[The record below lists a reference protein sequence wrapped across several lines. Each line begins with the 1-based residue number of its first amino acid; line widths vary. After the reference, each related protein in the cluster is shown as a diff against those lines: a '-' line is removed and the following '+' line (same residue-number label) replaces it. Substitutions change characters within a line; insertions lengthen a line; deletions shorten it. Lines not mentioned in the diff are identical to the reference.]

1 MRKYKCQYKHCTHPQ
16 DLITQDEAV
25 LIGTKRY
32 HKNCAEIRNTLER
45 AKRVF
50 FDNVKPDS
58 DYVQTVGVLNNLVFK
73 KGYSADYIEFMLMWL
88 ALRGAKVNSPY
99 SLHYAVNNNLILRD
113 YKDDSKRQDVINR
126 YAYRFG

>member
-1 MRKYKCQYKHCTHPQ
+1 MRTYKCQYKHCSHPE
-16 DLITQDEAV
+16 DLMLKEDAV

-32 HKNCAEIRNTLER
+32 HKDCAQIHDTIER

-50 FDNVKPDS
+50 FDNIKPDS
-58 DYVQTVGVLNNLVFK
+58 DYVQTVGVINNLVFK
-73 KGYSADYIEFMLMWL
+73 KGYSADYVEFMMQWL

-99 SLHYAVNNNLILRD
+99 SLHYAINNNLISRD
-113 YKDDSKRQDVINR
+113 YKDNSKRQDVINR